1 MGLEP
6 PPNIMKAGQ
15 RPSKIRTGART
26 ATKTQERDMLDK
38 MARLAEDPR
47 PLVPEWL
54 GPGRSPFDKHARK
67 LAKIQK
73 IREKPRRLRWAA
85 RGKRLWNGYAACL
98 IVEQMQKIPSFAAMK
113 FQGRD
118 IKFVYRTGTGRQA
131 LIGVQHYDDP
141 EVRLL
146 GYTREVKAAKVY
158 LVSGADRL
166 VAHPSGAQTPL
177 DLLVEL
183 FRDHDCPVLPDGRT
197 LKCPHAEGTEPRL
210 AFRVDDIDADVELC
224 THCLK
229 DINDSFTV
237 LLDKRILGPRAHLP
251 VERRL
256 LGHLYTLRPDNSV
269 GLYEDLAQKAFQ
281 EAQHHA
287 KENFVSYSDVELLQW
302 TREKLLAL
310 LDKRDDGYLLVAD
323 ELWLTEFESAAD
335 AYVDSDLERRALKA
349 AFRIRAPR
357 LKTSD
362 RSLTKILDPYWKEHS
377 ETILDGLADG
387 VLKPQEL
394 GQLTRLTPSEAIA
407 GLARIL
413 GVRERFKEYTQFVDL
428 DPSLEFVVTCLQ
440 IQRSGEQR
448 ILVEKLQSGAKVPER
463 RALALALARSVGEQA
478 GIEWQYAPHEK
489 DAASFLEPY
498 VREVV
503 AAQPAKLGEELT
515 KLAVALNVPKP
526 IVA

>member
-1 MGLEP
+1 
-6 PPNIMKAGQ
+6 MKAGQ
-15 RPSKIRTGART
+15 RPAKIRTGART

-38 MARLAEDPR
+38 LAQLAEDPR

-67 LAKIQK
+67 FAKIQ
-73 IREKPRRLRWAA
+73 RLRTKPRRLRWAA

-98 IVEQMQKIPSFAAMK
+98 IVEEMQKIPSFAAMK
-113 FQGRD
+113 FQGRE

-131 LIGVQHYDDP
+131 LIGVQHFDDP

-158 LVSGADRL
+158 LVSGANRL
-166 VAHPSGAQTPL
+166 VAHPPGAQTPL

-183 FRDHDCPVLPDGRT
+183 FRDHDCPVLPDGRA

-224 THCLK
+224 TSCLK

-237 LLDKRILGPRAHLP
+237 FLDKRVLGPRSHLP
-251 VERRL
+251 VDRRL
-256 LGHLYTLRPDNSV
+256 VGHLYTLRPDGSV
-269 GLYEDLAQKAFQ
+269 SLYEDLAQKAFR
-281 EAQHHA
+281 EAQQHA
-287 KENFVSYSDVELLQW
+287 NENFVSFSDVELLQW
-302 TREKLLAL
+302 TREKLLAIL
-310 LDKRDDGYLLVAD
+310 EKRDEGYLLVAD
-323 ELWLTEFESAAD
+323 ELWLTGFDEAAD
-335 AYVDSDLERRALKA
+335 AYVDSDLERRALKS
-349 AFRIRAPR
+349 AFKVRPPR

-362 RSLTKILDPYWKEHS
+362 RSLTKILDPYWKEHA
-377 ETILDGLADG
+377 EPILNELAGGL
-387 VLKPQEL
+387 LKPQEL
-394 GQLTRLTPSEAIA
+394 AQLTRLTPSEAIA

-413 GVRERFKEYTQFVDL
+413 GVRERFKEYAQFTDL

-448 ILVEKLQSGAKVPER
+448 ILVEKLHSGAKEPER
-463 RALALALARSVGEQA
+463 RALALALARCLGEQA

-489 DAASFLEPY
+489 DAASFLDPY

-503 AAQPAKLGEELT
+503 ASTPAKLPEALS
-515 KLAVALNVPKP
+515 KLASALNVPKP
-526 IVA
+526 TVA